1 MRRAARSR
9 DLWGALTMARL
20 ESFALALLEAA
31 PDAVIVSDADGRVVL
46 LNLQAEVLFGL
57 ERHEVKGRDLGE
69 LLSAPDA
76 QPQPLSLFVER
87 RAGHSVE
94 RVAKCQGRNVP
105 VEVTLAP
112 VNVDGQPHTIA
123 VLHDLTERR
132 RLEDQLRYLSSHDT
146 LTGLANRNAFEAAL
160 AVLEAHGPHPV
171 GVVMI
176 DLDDLKR
183 VNDERGHAAGDELLK
198 RAAELLRTTFRTSDV
213 VARIGGDEFA
223 VLTSGRDA
231 AAIETLARRLSE
243 AIDSHNELAGL
254 PRLRVSVGTAIAG
267 DGVSI
272 ATALKDADARMYTM
286 KRAHH
291 GH

>member
-1 MRRAARSR
+1 
-9 DLWGALTMARL
+9 MARL
-20 ESFALALLEAA
+20 ESFALALFEAA
-31 PDAVIVSDADGRVVL
+31 PDAVIVSDADGKVVL

-57 ERHEVKGRDLGE
+57 ERHEVKGLDLGE
-69 LLSAPDA
+69 LLAAPAAQPDA
-76 QPQPLSLFVER
+76 LSLFVDR

-94 RVAKCQGRNVP
+94 RVAKCRGRTVP

-112 VNVDGQPHTIA
+112 VNLDGRPHTIA

-171 GVVMI
+171 GVVMV

-198 RAAELLRTTFRTSDV
+198 RAAALLRATFRTSDV

-223 VLTSGRDA
+223 VLTAGRDA
-231 AAIETLARRLSE
+231 AAIETLAHRLAE

-291 GH
+291 GR